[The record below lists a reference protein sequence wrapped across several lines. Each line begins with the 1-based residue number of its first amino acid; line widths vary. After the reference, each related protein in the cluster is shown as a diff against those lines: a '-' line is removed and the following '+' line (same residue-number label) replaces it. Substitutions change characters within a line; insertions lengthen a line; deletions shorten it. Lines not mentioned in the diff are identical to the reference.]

1 MKRNMQFA
9 HKYKHSIYS
18 SRAANTL
25 SRKDKKYVEVR
36 NKQIHNIGNTRII
49 KAPDFL
55 SIYSVDEKYKTFH
68 PFKETLAFKNNLIK
82 TIGSH
87 NCIIDFS
94 NTKSFTAGAMVYLF
108 AQIQSIKNLS
118 KYKIELA
125 WSKESKYVNRI
136 IKRSGLPKL
145 CRTGNPIE
153 NLSSV
158 RSLPVVN
165 GVGIQHYAQI
175 MDFIQRRYYK
185 DEMDP
190 EIEFKI
196 GDALS
201 ETLNNVGRHAYP
213 GLDNKE
219 KNWWMICDVIG
230 DQLYLCIYDSGV
242 GIPRTVVEKTWFL
255 TSYEKTY
262 PEEYATLKKEVGS
275 VLDKVKLVTLNM
287 FQDHQ
292 LIYLSMMG
300 DVSGTKQKKH
310 GQGSKSIKALVSDTN
325 GGKLWVYSNNGLYK
339 YEDGDKSPQVY
350 KLPSEISGTL
360 IQWNIKIG

>member
-1 MKRNMQFA
+1 
-9 HKYKHSIYS
+9 
-18 SRAANTL
+18 
-25 SRKDKKYVEVR
+25 
-36 NKQIHNIGNTRII
+36 
-49 KAPDFL
+49 
-55 SIYSVDEKYKTFH
+55 
-68 PFKETLAFKNNLIK
+68 
-82 TIGSH
+82 
-87 NCIIDFS
+87 
-94 NTKSFTAGAMVYLF
+94 MVYLF